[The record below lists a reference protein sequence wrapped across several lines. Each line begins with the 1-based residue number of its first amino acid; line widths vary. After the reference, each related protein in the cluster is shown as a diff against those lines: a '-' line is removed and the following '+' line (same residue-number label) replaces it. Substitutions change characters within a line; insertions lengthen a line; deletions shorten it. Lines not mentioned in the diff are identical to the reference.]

1 MPRDYVGCTVNMKTR
16 WSRHK
21 SDIRHN
27 REDACGLTKYFA
39 LHHQGDMEQA
49 ITNLQVILLENLEVF
64 SDQALLQLEK
74 DWIINLGTWGPTGL
88 NTRNQL
94 LTNQRRNWGS

>member
-1 MPRDYVGCTVNMKTR
+1 MGCTVNMKTR

-27 REDACGLTKYFA
+27 REDACGLTKHFA

-74 DWIINLGTWGPTGL
+74 NWIINLGTWGPTDL
-88 NTRNQL
+88 KTRNQL

>member
-1 MPRDYVGCTVNMKTR
+1 
-16 WSRHK
+16 
-21 SDIRHN
+21 
-27 REDACGLTKYFA
+27 
-39 LHHQGDMEQA
+39 MEQA
-49 ITNLQVILLENLEVF
+49 ITNLKVILLENLEVF